1 MPAYHST
8 FIVDERY
15 TKVINN
21 IPLLALA
28 SDNSVISGDSYD
40 ITDEVLD
47 LFKANTF
54 FKNFEI
60 INSSDRLLTYGILYI
75 NSCLSLLSFTTSK
88 NDAIKKLYNF
98 AIDSNVV
105 PGEPNFKLNNMFMIN
120 SSTTSRGDFEEL
132 KQYLQA
138 FRIVLANKLVQR
150 VYTDFKDATKEAEVP
165 SKFWMQF
172 SKKKFMN
179 KSL

>member
-8 FIVDERY
+8 FIIDERY

-28 SDNSVISGDSYD
+28 SENNAVTQDQYD

-54 FKNFEI
+54 FKNFEF

-75 NSCLSLLSFTTSK
+75 NSCLTLLNSNTSK
-88 NDAIKKLYNF
+88 NDAVKKLYNY

-105 PGEPNFKLNNMFMIN
+105 PGEPNFKLNNMFMIDN
-120 SSTTSRGDFEEL
+120 STTSRSDFEEL
-132 KQYLQA
+132 KQYLQ
-138 FRIVLANKLVQR
+138 VS
-150 VYTDFKDATKEAEVP
+150 E
-165 SKFWMQF
+165 
-172 SKKKFMN
+172 
-179 KSL
+179 